1 MAPREARDYVLA
13 ALEPVG
19 VRARAMFGGHGL
31 YLGDTFFGLVSSEG
45 RVYFRTDDLSRPDY
59 VSRGMGPFQPARRPV
74 GPKTIARNFEV
85 PPDVLADA
93 ETLAEWALRAA
104 RARR

>member
-1 MAPREARDYVLA
+1 
-13 ALEPVG
+13 
-19 VRARAMFGGHGL
+19 
-31 YLGDTFFGLVSSEG
+31 
-45 RVYFRTDDLSRPDY
+45 
-59 VSRGMGPFQPARRPV
+59 MGPFQPARRPV

-93 ETLAEWALRAA
+93 DMLAEWALRAA